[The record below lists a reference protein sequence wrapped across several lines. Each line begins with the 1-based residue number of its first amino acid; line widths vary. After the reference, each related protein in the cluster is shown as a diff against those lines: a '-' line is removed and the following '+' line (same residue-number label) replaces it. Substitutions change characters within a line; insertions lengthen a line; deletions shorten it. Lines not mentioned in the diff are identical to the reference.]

1 VNSRPRLHFRLSE
14 IRMLLF
20 SCLREERENSPD
32 CFLRGA
38 SGAQV
43 ELAEAGAELQTEQS
57 RRFFGKREVR
67 FFVPVSHRKS
77 GGADDRESNCRTRCS
92 HLCHLSTIDGLTINM
107 IKIFVVGLSCIRQSE
122 RTASERSA
130 QGNGHQYTLHKGVK

>member
-1 VNSRPRLHFRLSE
+1 
-14 IRMLLF
+14 MLLF

-77 GGADDRESNCRTRCS
+77 GGADDRKMFPSLPPFDYRWAHDQHDQDLRRRPGII
-92 HLCHLSTIDGLTINM
+92 H
-107 IKIFVVGLSCIRQSE
+107 IFYGRGDEVMHPTE
-122 RTASERSA
+122 
-130 QGNGHQYTLHKGVK
+130 